1 MNKKLHRVLDEIQKT
16 EEKIAA
22 WQEHLGELNIQKE
35 MLEDAEIIK
44 SVRSM
49 RLNSRELLSVL
60 EGIQNGT
67 VVLSEEPEMAE
78 DSGSAEIIKP
88 ENRAELTESME
99 KTTENQAETAE
110 NTAGGFSAGQGLSEG
125 MAMERED
132 FRVKAKIK
140 KYLMVITMVVGMMF
154 SAAMPAF
161 AYTGSAGQTE
171 ADTTNVGTATGN
183 SSVEKRRSGGCADCR
198 GTVRHRRTRRGRI
211 TGQGAGDAV
220 FCAWERAVGGRYGR
234 R

>member
-67 VVLSEEPEMAE
+67 VVLSEEPEMVE

-99 KTTENQAETAE
+99 KTTENQRKGPAAYPC
-110 NTAGGFSAGQGLSEG
+110 AGRSEAG
-125 MAMERED
+125 
-132 FRVKAKIK
+132 
-140 KYLMVITMVVGMMF
+140 
-154 SAAMPAF
+154 
-161 AYTGSAGQTE
+161 TE
-171 ADTTNVGTATGN
+171 A
-183 SSVEKRRSGGCADCR
+183 
-198 GTVRHRRTRRGRI
+198 
-211 TGQGAGDAV
+211 GAGS
-220 FCAWERAVGGRYGR
+220 FLGRYEPVKIACPGDLKR
-234 R
+234 SVGQAIIIAKNREKIY